1 MRIVA
6 GVARGRRL
14 ASPAAGT
21 RPTSDRVRE
30 ALFNSIESRLGALG
44 GLRVLDLYAGSGA
57 VGLEALSRGAAHV
70 LLVEKDRAALEV
82 VRANIAAVRLDG
94 AVVVSGDVTSLTSHA
109 PPTQAAAPYDVVV
122 ADPPYSL
129 DDVVVEGVLQGLATH
144 GWLDEG
150 SLVAQLLSESD
161 KFFED
166 VEVAC
171 DQLSE
176 QPGKSRFGAQ
186 ENAAKRER
194 KWTELRIRKPE
205 LVQDNVTLPI
215 QRLREAV
222 SDLIKTSEDKEIG
235 QELLECNRRL
245 GELKLEVA
253 EFLSQQA
260 DDHVYWV
267 ERAGKTQRNISLNRT
282 RVAVKAGDSIDEFL
296 DDFPSV
302 ARAQVIQFLEDAREQ
317 LIAAAT

>member
-30 ALFNSIESRLGALG
+30 ALFSSIESRLGALG

-150 SLVAQLLSESD
+150 SLV
-161 KFFED
+161 
-166 VEVAC
+166 V
-171 DQLSE
+171 
-176 QPGKSRFGAQ
+176 
-186 ENAAKRER
+186 
-194 KWTELRIRKPE
+194 
-205 LVQDNVTLPI
+205 
-215 QRLREAV
+215 
-222 SDLIKTSEDKEIG
+222 
-235 QELLECNRRL
+235 
-245 GELKLEVA
+245 
-253 EFLSQQA
+253 
-260 DDHVYWV
+260 V
-267 ERAGKTQRNISLNRT
+267 ERARPRRGITFAWPDGYDPLRDR
-282 RVAVKAGDSIDEFL
+282 AYGDTVVRSAL
-296 DDFPSV
+296 WYGRP
-302 ARAQVIQFLEDAREQ
+302 A
-317 LIAAAT
+317 